1 MEATPAKP
9 SAPDVVRMNS
19 TEGRTPAGKPSSV
32 AGHRNR
38 ARDETDTQEDWPS
51 LATTDPALW
60 LKEVD

>member
-9 SAPDVVRMNS
+9 SAPDVVGTNS
-19 TEGRTPAGKPSSV
+19 AERRTPAGKTSFV
-32 AGHRNR
+32 AGSRNR
-38 ARDETDTQEDWPS
+38 VCKETDTQEDWPS

>member
-9 SAPDVVRMNS
+9 SAPDVVGTNS

-32 AGHRNR
+32 AGPRNR
-38 ARDETDTQEDWPS
+38 ARNETDTQEDWPS